1 MANMVEGGKTPTLPA
16 AELEAIGFALVI
28 FPGAIVRALGYMAS
42 EFYTSLATH
51 GSNEPYRNRMLDFT
65 GINELVG
72 TPEMIALGQQYE
84 TPAPAGRQE
93 DEHSPVT
100 TLDPVTLAVLNGRLV
115 QIADEMDATLYRSAF
130 NPIIAEAHDAC
141 HGLYHAETGATLVQ
155 GTSGLPIFV
164 GAMAFAV
171 KAVIDK
177 VGRDGDLDPGDTY
190 LFNDPY
196 DGGTHLNDFRLVR
209 PLMRGGRVFAW
220 IASVGHWLD
229 IGGNVPGNYNPK
241 ATESFQEGVR
251 IPPVKLIRAGVI
263 QQDII
268 DILAANSRVPQSNW
282 GDLNGQINALDL
294 GERRLHALL
303 DEYGDETITAALA
316 VLSSRAE
323 ALMRA
328 NIAALPDGTY
338 SYDDFLDND
347 GVTDTPLRIAL
358 DLTIA
363 GDRMTLD
370 FSRSAPPCDGPL
382 NIARST
388 AIACCYVAL
397 KHIFIDVPA
406 NAGCLVPIEFN
417 IPDTTLLAVSAPRPV
432 AGYTETILRV
442 IDVIFGAF
450 AKAAPERAQGSP
462 FATINA
468 LSLAGWREQ
477 RRRWIMFCFFGG
489 GLGGNP
495 ESDGLNH
502 SNNPISTA
510 TIPPV
515 EILESLYPVMFT
527 QWALRPDSGG
537 PGRNRGGL
545 GAIYEIEA
553 LAEDGAD
560 VFLIGERGKYPPFG
574 VNGGGPAA
582 LNRFIYETD
591 QGEMTPPMVSK
602 VTDIRIRRGQKVRL
616 ETPGGGGF
624 GDPAT
629 REPARVVRDVRAR
642 LHLAGIRPP
651 RLQGRAA
658 R

>member
-1 MANMVEGGKTPTLPA
+1 M
-16 AELEAIGFALVI
+16 
-28 FPGAIVRALGYMAS
+28 
-42 EFYTSLATH
+42 
-51 GSNEPYRNRMLDFT
+51 
-65 GINELVG
+65 
-72 TPEMIALGQQYE
+72 
-84 TPAPAGRQE
+84 
-93 DEHSPVT
+93 
-100 TLDPVTLAVLNGRLV
+100 LDPVTLAVLNGRLV

-141 HGLYHAETGATLVQ
+141 HGLYHADTGATLVQ

-177 VGRDGDLDPGDTY
+177 ARKDGDLAAGDTY

-196 DGGTHLNDFRLVR
+196 DGGTHLNDIRLVR

-220 IASVGHWLD
+220 LASVGHWLD
-229 IGGNVPGNYNPK
+229 VGGNVPGNFNAK
-241 ATESFQEGVR
+241 ATESFQEGFR
-251 IPPVKLIRAGVI
+251 IPPVKLVRAGRL
-263 QQDII
+263 QQDIV

-282 GDLNGQINALDL
+282 GDLNGQLNALDL
-294 GERRLHALL
+294 GERRLDALL
-303 DEYGDETITAALA
+303 DECGDETIAQALAALSA
-316 VLSSRAE
+316 RAE
-323 ALMRA
+323 TLMRA

-338 SYDDFLDND
+338 RCDDFLDND
-347 GVTDTPLRIAL
+347 GVTDSALAIAL

-363 GDRMTLD
+363 GDRMRLD
-370 FSRSAPPCDGPL
+370 FSRSAPPCEGPL

-397 KHIFIDVPA
+397 KHLFTDVPA
-406 NAGCLVPIEFN
+406 NAGCLAPIEFV
-417 IPDTTLLAVSAPRPV
+417 IPETTLLGVSAPRPV
-432 AGYTETILRV
+432 GGYTETILRV

-450 AKAAPERAQGSP
+450 AQAAPERAQGSP

-468 LSLAGWREQ
+468 LSLAGWRAHG
-477 RRRWIMFCFFGG
+477 RKWVMFCFFGG

-495 ESDGLNH
+495 EGDGLNH

-537 PGRNRGGL
+537 AGRHRGGL
-545 GAIYEIEA
+545 GAVYEIEA
-553 LAEDGAD
+553 LADGGAE
-560 VFLIGERGKYPPFG
+560 VFLLGERGKYPPFG
-574 VNGGGPAA
+574 VNGGGAA
-582 LNRFIYETD
+582 ARNRFVYETD
-591 QGEMTPPMVSK
+591 AGEATPPLVSK
-602 VTDIRIRRGQKVRL
+602 ITDIHIRRGQKVRL

-624 GDPAT
+624 GDPLL
-629 REPARVVRDVRAR
+629 REPARVVRDVRLGYLSREAARRDYRVILRDDGALDIEATAHAR
-642 LHLAGIRPP
+642 LE
-651 RLQGRAA
+651 AA